1 MIMNRIRVYGF
12 EGCPYCKELMEMYD
26 KHNIE
31 YYYIDVDLDENAEET
46 EKIMEIGQTD
56 SVPIIL
62 VNNTLLSP
70 ENSFKSIKEA
80 YQTTLKFLK

>member
-12 EGCPYCKELMEMYD
+12 EECPYCKELMEMYD

-31 YYYIDVDLDENAEET
+31 YNYIDVDLDENAEET